1 MQIQHLPYISPIY
14 FVFGID
20 LIDPL
25 GRLFED
31 IVIDIVEPYFLH
43 RMYMALMK
51 MRSKK
56 QKAKMRKT
64 KRYKGGMNAQ
74 PPTNV
79 QGDASMP
86 EKVEEVAKNGEV
98 VPASPA
104 EGQSPKETVMR
115 HLNKALDLLKQM

>member
-1 MQIQHLPYISPIY
+1 
-14 FVFGID
+14 
-20 LIDPL
+20 
-25 GRLFED
+25 
-31 IVIDIVEPYFLH
+31 
-43 RMYMALMK
+43 MK

-64 KRYKGGMNAQ
+64 KRYKGGMNGMTSMLTTEPSKNSTNAQ
-74 PPTNV
+74 P
-79 QGDASMP
+79 ASR
-86 EKVEEVAKNGEV
+86 NGEV